1 MLTELG
7 DALLD
12 LTVTEK
18 GIGNALYAVESV
30 PDPGCSQCSCTV
42 LCCTCSWPW

>member
-1 MLTELG
+1 MLSELG

-18 GIGNALYAVESV
+18 GVGNALYAMDGL
-30 PDPGCSQCSCTV
+30 PDPGCD
-42 LCCTCSWPW
+42 LCCSSCHLCCCCWPF